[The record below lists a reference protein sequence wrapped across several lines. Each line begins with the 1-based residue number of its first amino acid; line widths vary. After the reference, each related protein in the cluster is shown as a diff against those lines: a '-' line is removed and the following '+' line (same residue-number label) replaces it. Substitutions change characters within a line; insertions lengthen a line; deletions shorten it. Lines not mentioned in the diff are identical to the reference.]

1 MSKFSD
7 FDRMIVQMMRDFGG
21 TATIRVFSPPVE
33 VDGEV
38 THTSTDYSAN
48 AILLDYPTIGSGVKS
63 NFGTLI
69 EEGDKQCYIQPR
81 SKSNSNYSDLNIQQ
95 NRDRVVVNGVEW
107 KIMNLKDTNS
117 AMNDS
122 LLLEMHLRK

>member
-1 MSKFSD
+1 MGNFID

-21 TATIRVFSPPVE
+21 TATVKVFTDPVE

-38 THTSTDYSAN
+38 IHTSKDYQVN
-48 AILLDYPTIGSGVKS
+48 AILLDYPTMGSGVKS

-81 SKSNSNYSDLNIQQ
+81 SKDNSNYSDLNIKQ
-95 NRDRVVVNGVEW
+95 NRDRVIVNGVEW